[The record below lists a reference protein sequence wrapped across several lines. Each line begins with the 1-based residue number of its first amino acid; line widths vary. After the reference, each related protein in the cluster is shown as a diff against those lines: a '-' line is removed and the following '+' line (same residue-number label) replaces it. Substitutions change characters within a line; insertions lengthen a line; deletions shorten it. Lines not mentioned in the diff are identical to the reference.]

1 MPPSPHVFHALDCAC
16 LGECRSCRWAL
27 ELSTAEVHAACT
39 NKAPAAHLHLACRG
53 EYRSYRQV
61 LDRAI
66 AEAYAAGYLGRD
78 ACGSG
83 HDFHVYTHPGAGAY
97 VCGERRRRLRQL
109 TREAQQ
115 RLQQRG

>member
-1 MPPSPHVFHALDCAC
+1 MLLAS
-16 LGECRSCRWAL
+16 
-27 ELSTAEVHAACT
+27 
-39 NKAPAAHLHLACRG
+39 NMPAAHSHLACRG

-61 LDRAI
+61 LERAI
-66 AEAYAAGYLGRD
+66 AEAYAAGYLGRN